1 MLNAA
6 KESGA
11 RAQSS
16 LQAEEVDRFD
26 REGVLFPIPV
36 VSVEEASILQA
47 RFEQLEARDGGQLA
61 ATTRKKPHLLV
72 PWLADLV
79 RHPAIVGPVTDL
91 LGPDL
96 LCWSSLFFAKQAG
109 EGTYV
114 AWHQDAT
121 YWGLSEAS
129 VVTAWLAFTP
139 STPESGCMRVV
150 PGSHTK
156 EQLPHRLTGD
166 TRNLLSRSQE
176 IAVDVDES
184 EAVDV
189 VLRPGEMSIHHVR
202 LIHGSE
208 PNRADHPRIGY
219 AIRYISARVRQ
230 LTEFRDSATLV
241 AGRDLGNF
249 DLEPAPEGDF
259 DEAAMGYHRRML
271 ERQAEIQGAIA

>member
-1 MLNAA
+1 MQSVAA
-6 KESGA
+6 ISHEPPKPRAESF
-11 RAQSS
+11 
-16 LQAEEVDRFD
+16 DRFERD
-26 REGVLFPIPV
+26 GVLFPIPV
-36 VSVEEASILQA
+36 VSEDEASGLRR
-47 RFEQLEARDGGQLA
+47 RFEQLEAHDGGRLSA
-61 ATTRKKPHLLV
+61 ATRKKPHLLV

-79 RHPAIVGPVTDL
+79 RHPAIVGPVTEL

-139 STPESGCMRVV
+139 STPESGCLRVI
-150 PGSHTK
+150 PGSHTS
-156 EQLPHRLTGD
+156 EQLPHRVTGD
-166 TRNLLSRSQE
+166 AANLLSRGQE
-176 IAVDVDES
+176 IAVEVDERQ
-184 EAVDV
+184 AVDV

-219 AIRYISARVRQ
+219 AIRYISAHVRQ
-230 LTEFRDSATLV
+230 LTTFRDSATLV

-249 DLEPAPEGDF
+249 DLEPKPRTEF
-259 DEAAMGYHRRML
+259 DADALAYHAAML
-271 ERQAEIQGAIA
+271 ARQAEIQGAIG